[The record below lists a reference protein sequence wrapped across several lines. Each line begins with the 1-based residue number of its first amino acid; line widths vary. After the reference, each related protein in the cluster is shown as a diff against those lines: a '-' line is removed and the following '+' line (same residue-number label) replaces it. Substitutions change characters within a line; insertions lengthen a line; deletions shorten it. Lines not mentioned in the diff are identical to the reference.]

1 MIPQAASAEI
11 LVRHCHGLS
20 EFEACVELQKRV
32 WSGADI
38 DVVPLPL
45 FVVAAETGGQILGAV
60 AGAGPAGAGEKMIGF
75 TMALAGGREGKPY
88 LHSHM
93 TAGLAGYPDRGVRP
107 QMELFHR

>member
-45 FVVAAETGGQILGAV
+45 FVVAAETGGQVLGAF
-60 AGAGPAGAGEKMIGF
+60 AGAGPAGAGGEMVGVP
-75 TMALAGGREGKPY
+75 MGLARVRGGKPY

-93 TAGLAGYPDRGVRP
+93 TPGVAGHCDRGVRRK
-107 QMELFHR
+107 L